1 MEKSVATE
9 SGWSMV
15 FLSTCWACSA
25 NGPVTSTC
33 SASGLD
39 GKFHL
44 WPHLF
49 CLKFINF
56 THNLSKFSSKL
67 LFWVNFGQF
76 YQRWPEFYQKWP
88 EFCQSGPI
96 FVKMAWCALKN
107 KWPVQFST
115 CQKWPQA
122 SQEKKTILVPSEEF
136 LVDQLQIYFGQLHI
150 NTFHM
155 IQTMNNDVMSTIHH
169 IPWVLRT
176 CFKDVITYID
186 ICLID
191 QSKNRYFSSPSQIPA
206 SIWDLLA

>member
-1 MEKSVATE
+1 MPARYYTRYYVVNCIMWCC
-9 SGWSMV
+9 GMPYGF

-76 YQRWPEFYQKWP
+76 YQKWP
-88 EFCQSGPI
+88 EFIKNGLN
-96 FVKMAWCALKN
+96 FVKVAPFLS
-107 KWPVQFST
+107 KWPGALWKISGLSNFPLARSGLRQV
-115 CQKWPQA
+115 
-122 SQEKKTILVPSEEF
+122 KKKNHTS
-136 LVDQLQIYFGQLHI
+136 
-150 NTFHM
+150 
-155 IQTMNNDVMSTIHH
+155 MSLT
-169 IPWVLRT
+169 P
-176 CFKDVITYID
+176 
-186 ICLID
+186 
-191 QSKNRYFSSPSQIPA
+191 
-206 SIWDLLA
+206 